1 MTSEPPD
8 AMSAAS
14 ERVTPS
20 TSADKVPTESS
31 NNHLLPPESCHTH
44 QQPDKKT
51 TLPHHR
57 HKCIKCG
64 CPRFCCTQ
72 VGFLLWVL
80 FLILVQA
87 GPISVLYMDHH
98 FSDKYGSTLSRYQT
112 EAGMQ
117 AVLCRTVG
125 IYTVNITGMCKES
138 LVNQPCLKV
147 RVAVYPSHKVNT
159 IINSTFL
166 ILSEREHVLQNTGP
180 DVSM

>member
-1 MTSEPPD
+1 
-8 AMSAAS
+8 MSAAS
-14 ERVTPS
+14 QRVTPS

-44 QQPDKKT
+44 QQPNKKT

-72 VGFLLWVL
+72 VVFLLWVL

-98 FSDKYGSTLSRYQT
+98 FSDKYGATLSRYQT

-125 IYTVNITGMCKES
+125 IYSVNVTGMCKDS

-166 ILSEREHVLQNTGP
+166 ILSEREYVLQNTGP
-180 DVSM
+180 DVSMWLR